1 MRVKG
6 LKYFS
11 GYLLLAAIFFSCA
24 KQSAPVG
31 GPVDEEPPVVVSSIP
46 PAGTVNFSVDNFEVT
61 FDEYFVLDGV
71 DQKLLVSPPLEKR
84 PEIKIRKKSLIVTF
98 GEELRDSATYTF
110 YFQDAVRDLNE
121 GNPIENFQYVFSTGP
136 VLDSLSVYGTIYKAF
151 DLQPGE
157 NIFVVLYSGTSDT
170 LPSTTIPTYVTR
182 AEKDGSFRINNLAGG
197 VYTMYGLRDMNNNKR
212 YDLPDESFAF
222 MDRPIFL
229 SAETHYTP
237 VADTSV
243 APGDTLLISDSILLS
258 GSRGDSSLVILSDT
272 LVVSDSLVVYDTLL
286 VLDPG
291 AGNDTLMVADS
302 LTRSDMLLV
311 ADSLARSDTL
321 MVSDSLLYMIPDSA
335 QQESQAD
342 SSGIFSRDNGYS
354 LYFFEAAAERLYLTR
369 SERTSPYRLTFVFS
383 MPVDSGMFNISF
395 PDTPGTEYIE
405 RVSSARDTFNIW
417 LMDSLIYS
425 QPVVPV
431 VINYPAIDSAGV
443 DITAS
448 DTLRMRYIQ
457 PARGR
462 GTQAE
467 KPLGTRINVTPA
479 PGKGLPPG
487 SRIIFRA
494 ETPLSATDTSRI
506 LLKQISDTLLKDIPY
521 TFTEDSI
528 APDRFIFQA
537 EMFQDSSYLL
547 IYDSGSFTDIYGN
560 KNDSATYRFKV
571 RNQDSFGNLILRL
584 NGFHGN
590 MIIQLL
596 SKDEKI
602 IEEQR
607 TLMPEGNLI
616 SFNQLEPGEYRLK
629 AVYDI
634 NGDGKWSTGD
644 WESRLKPEP
653 VTYYPDPISLKALWT
668 IEQEWDLSN
677 IYFKSESMRNPEKE
691 KAATEDSH
699 AADRAGRT
707 PVSTGG
713 RSGAVQR

>member
-1 MRVKG
+1 MRGKG

-11 GYLLLAAIFFSCA
+11 GFLLPAAIIFSCA

-46 PAGTVNFSVDNFEVT
+46 PAGTVNFSGNNFEVT

-71 DQKLLVSPPLEKR
+71 DQKLLISPPLEKR
-84 PEIKIRKKSLIVTF
+84 PEIKIRKKSLVVTF
-98 GEELRDSATYTF
+98 MEELRDSATYTF

-136 VLDSLSVYGTIYKAF
+136 VLDSLSVYGTIYNAF

-157 NIFVVLYSGTSDT
+157 NIFVLLYSGTADT
-170 LPSTTIPTYVTR
+170 LPATTIPTYVTR

-222 MDRPIFL
+222 MERPIFL

-237 VADTSV
+237 AADTS
-243 APGDTLLISDSILLS
+243 AA
-258 GSRGDSSLVILSDT
+258 LSDT
-272 LVVSDSLVVYDTLL
+272 LMAADSLLLADQLSRPDSVLPGLRSDSALVVLSDSLRVYDSPA
-286 VLDPG
+286 DP
-291 AGNDTLMVADS
+291 DTIIIPDS
-302 LTRSDMLLV
+302 P
-311 ADSLARSDTL
+311 ARSDSL
-321 MVSDSLLYMIPDSA
+321 MVTDSLLYVMTDTTLKENP
-335 QQESQAD
+335 AD
-342 SSGIFSRDNGYS
+342 SSVLFNRENGYS

-369 SERTSPYRLTFVFS
+369 SERTSPYRLTFAFS

-395 PDTPGTEYIE
+395 PDASGTEYIE
-405 RVSSARDTFNIW
+405 RVSTTRDTFDIW
-417 LMDSLIYS
+417 LRDSLIYS
-425 QPVVPV
+425 QPVLPV
-431 VINYPAIDSAGV
+431 VINYPALDSAGAE
-443 DITAS
+443 ITAN
-448 DTLRMRYIQ
+448 DTLRLRYIR

-462 GTQAE
+462 GAQAE
-467 KPLGTRINVTPA
+467 KPQGTRITVSPA

-487 SRIIFRA
+487 KEIIFRA
-494 ETPLSATDTSRI
+494 ETPLNDTDTSR
-506 LLKQISDTLLKDIPY
+506 LLFKQISDTLLKDIPY
-521 TFTEDSI
+521 TFYEDSVI
-528 APDRFIFQA
+528 PDRFIFKA
-537 EMFQDSSYLL
+537 EMLQDSSYLL

-596 SKDEKI
+596 SVDEKVI
-602 IEEQR
+602 REQKV
-607 TLMPEGNLI
+607 LLPGNNRI
-616 SFNQLEPGEYRLK
+616 SFNLLEPGEYRLK

-644 WESRLKPEP
+644 WKSRLKPEP

-668 IEQEWDLSN
+668 IEQDWDVSR
-677 IYFKSESMRNPEKE
+677 IHFKSESMRNPEKAT
-691 KAATEDSH
+691 AASGDSR
-699 AADRAGRT
+699 AAGGAGRT
-707 PVSTGG
+707 PVSSAG
-713 RSGAVQR
+713 RAGAVRR

>member
-1 MRVKG
+1 MRGKG

-46 PAGTVNFSVDNFEVT
+46 PAGTVNFSGNNFEVT

-71 DQKLLVSPPLEKR
+71 DQKILISPPLEKR
-84 PEIKIRKKSLIVTF
+84 PEIKIRKKSLVVTF
-98 GEELRDSATYTF
+98 MEELRDSATYTF

-136 VLDSLSVYGTIYKAF
+136 VLDSLSVYGTIYNAF

-157 NIFVVLYSGTSDT
+157 NIFVVLYSGISDT
-170 LPSTTIPTYVTR
+170 LPATTIPTYVTR

-197 VYTMYGLRDMNNNKR
+197 VYTMYGLKDMNNNKR

-222 MDRPIFL
+222 LDRPILL

-237 VADTSV
+237 AADTSV
-243 APGDTLLISDSILLS
+243 ASSDTLTVADSLLLSDQRSRSDSMLLP
-258 GSRGDSSLVILSDT
+258 GLRRDSALVVLSDT
-272 LVVSDSLVVYDTLL
+272 LQFSDSQVEYDTLFVPDSSALSDSL
-286 VLDPG
+286 
-291 AGNDTLMVADS
+291 MVN
-302 LTRSDMLLV
+302 
-311 ADSLARSDTL
+311 
-321 MVSDSLLYMIPDSA
+321 DSLLYLMTDTTLKENP
-335 QQESQAD
+335 AD
-342 SSGIFSRDNGYS
+342 SSGTFNRENGYS

-369 SERTSPYRLTFVFS
+369 SERSSPYRLTFVFS

-395 PDTPGTEYIE
+395 PEAPGTDYIE
-405 RVSSARDTFNIW
+405 RVSTSRDTFDIW
-417 LMDSLIYS
+417 LRDSLIYS
-425 QPVVPV
+425 QPVLPV
-431 VINYPAIDSAGV
+431 VINYPAIDSAGA
-443 DITAS
+443 DITAN
-448 DTLRMRYIQ
+448 DTLRLRYIQ

-462 GTQAE
+462 GAQAE
-467 KPLGTRINVTPA
+467 KPQGTGITVTPS
-479 PGKGLPPG
+479 PGKGVPPG
-487 SRIIFRA
+487 SSIIFRA
-494 ETPLSATDTSRI
+494 ETPLSETDTSRI
-506 LLKQISDTLLKDIPY
+506 LFKQVSDTLLKDIPY
-521 TFTEDSI
+521 TFMEDSI
-528 APDRFIFQA
+528 TPDRFIFKA

-547 IYDSGSFTDIYGN
+547 IYDRGSFTDIYGN

-596 SKDEKI
+596 SDDEKVI
-602 IEEQR
+602 REQK
-607 TLMPEGNLI
+607 TELPGNNII
-616 SFNQLEPGEYRLK
+616 SFNLLEPGEYRLK

-668 IEQEWDLSN
+668 IEQDWDLSR
-677 IYFKSESMRNPEKE
+677 IHFKSESMRNPEK
-691 KAATEDSH
+691 ATVATGDSR
-699 AADRAGRT
+699 AERGAGRT
-707 PVSTGG
+707 PVSTVG
-713 RSGAVQR
+713 RSGAVRR